1 MNKQVN
7 CSYRARF
14 LNQLQHQQF
23 VAARSAPLQAPTNKK
38 FQDFMLEVMQANR
51 VLPVIRPWVEN
62 AAFPCMRAGHINPF
76 IPWQVQVSV
85 VQQVGGMA
93 PPGTVMLQQ
102 PHPGMMHPTNV
113 VTTTVNIQVG
123 VSKSYLIEYLS

>member
-1 MNKQVN
+1 MNKQFN

-14 LNQLQHQQF
+14 LNQLQDQQF
-23 VAARSAPLQAPTNKK
+23 VAATSAPLQAPTNKK
-38 FQDFMLEVMQANR
+38 FQDFMSEVMQANR
-51 VLPVIRPWVEN
+51 VLPVIRPWEEN
-62 AAFPCMRAGHINPF
+62 TAFPCVRAGHINPF
-76 IPWQVQVSV
+76 IPWQVQVS

-113 VTTTVNIQVG
+113 VTTTVNMQVG
-123 VSKSYLIEYLS
+123 ASKSYLELL